1 MTAHPVPRP
10 LLAALLALLAP
21 LIAVLA
27 GPAQPAQATEIYR
40 YWAYF
45 HVVDGEYV
53 ASLKGVGEFVPKDG
67 AIEAYRYAAPADFEN
82 PNLPRA
88 DLAEVTFDAL
98 CGQDEAGAG
107 EKRVGVIVDYG
118 VEEDSEGAEVPAP
131 EAACAVVPQDATA
144 LQVLDEVLQT
154 RAESGLL
161 CAISGYPASGC
172 SAVVDA
178 ATPPDEGPVDVAVAG
193 AEPADGPAEEE
204 DGAATADPA
213 SADGEV
219 GVSAGLLLGVGL
231 LVLLLLG
238 GGVFLARRR
247 A

>member
-1 MTAHPVPRP
+1 MTAPPP
-10 LLAALLALLAP
+10 LRRLPAALLA
-21 LIAVLA
+21 VLA
-27 GPAQPAQATEIYR
+27 SLVAVTATGQPAQAAEIYR

-53 ASLKGVGEFVPKDG
+53 ASTKGVGEFVPKDG
-67 AIEAYRYAAPADFEN
+67 SVEAYRYAAPADYAN

-88 DLAEVTFDAL
+88 DLGEVTFDAL
-98 CGQDEAGAG
+98 CGQQEAGAG

-118 VEEDSEGAEVPAP
+118 VEADAEGVAVPAP
-131 EAACAVVPQDATA
+131 EAACAVVPADATA
-144 LQVLDEVLQT
+144 LQVLDAVLDT

-178 ATPPDEGPVDVAVAG
+178 ATPPDEGPVDFAVAG
-193 AEPADGPAEEE
+193 AEPVEEEPAE
-204 DGAATADPA
+204 DSGAATTDPA
-213 SADGEV
+213 SADGED
-219 GVSAGLLLGVGL
+219 GVSAALLIGVGL

-247 A
+247 G